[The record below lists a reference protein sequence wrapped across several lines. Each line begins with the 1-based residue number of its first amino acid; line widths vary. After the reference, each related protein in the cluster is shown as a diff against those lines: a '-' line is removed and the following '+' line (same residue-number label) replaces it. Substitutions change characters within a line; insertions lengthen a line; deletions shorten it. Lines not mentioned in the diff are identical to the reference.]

1 MTGTRFGEPAA
12 STWSG
17 DSLVANGDAGD
28 GAASTGVSLA
38 KVSLADKS
46 VDCINHSTASWF
58 SLFKGE
64 SAPADDDDDPFG
76 LESMNRSDF
85 FARGGCCLISFIDME
100 ASAVVASSVLLSV
113 VLLPLRSIIVWVY
126 LGRGGGL
133 FRDVRAKFPSKISF
147 PEKMRGC
154 VVRSPGASAGQKKHH
169 TTKKHG

>member
-126 LGRGGGL
+126 LGRWRWVGF
-133 FRDVRAKFPSKISF
+133 FRDVRSEFGAKFPTK
-147 PEKMRGC
+147 R
-154 VVRSPGASAGQKKHH
+154 PGG
-169 TTKKHG
+169 GLEV